1 MKTSLSS
8 FLSGTGLVTAFLVA
22 GLVILLSNW
31 IAKKLTKGR
40 IHNSAIAIL
49 IGLILAYIG
58 GSVTGGEKGLADVA
72 AFSGLG
78 ILGGAALRDF
88 AIIAASCGAN
98 LKEVKKCGL
107 ACPISLLVGVCSAFC
122 IGAIVAISFG
132 YTDAVSITTIAAGA
146 VTFVVGPITG
156 TALGATSEVLALSVT
171 VGLIKTVCICCSILV

>member
-1 MKTSLSS
+1 MTKGGRQRMKTSLSS
-8 FLSGTGLVTAFLVA
+8 FLSGTGLVTAFLIS

-40 IHNSAIAIL
+40 IHHSAIAIL

-98 LKEVKKCGL
+98 LKEVKK
-107 ACPISLLVGVCSAFC
+107 
-122 IGAIVAISFG
+122 
-132 YTDAVSITTIAAGA
+132 
-146 VTFVVGPITG
+146 
-156 TALGATSEVLALSVT
+156 
-171 VGLIKTVCICCSILV
+171 